1 MPICMWPRVKG
12 IVEVPDMRKGNDL
25 VDGRNNVISAC
36 QKFRDEVMKDN
47 WRKKTIKN
55 MLILS
60 DCKWHEEHPDKASAS
75 FVV

>member
-47 WRKKTIKN
+47 WRKKNDQKYVNIVRLQ
-55 MLILS
+55 M
-60 DCKWHEEHPDKASAS
+60 A
-75 FVV
+75 